1 MKDLRDLGFR
11 PNRIPVSA
19 RLLHAGL
26 SLFLVA
32 YGGLCV
38 LVDDLFIPRE
48 RGRELHLHGLG
59 VWIMCGALV
68 MAALNLLSVVVD
80 HYDARNNERQYGV
93 VREQHADLG
102 LDLFRAGFASVVLP
116 LSPADGRSGPSP
128 LPQWPNEQR
137 RDRDQ
142 WCVNGEGD
150 QPYEGAHVSGLV
162 TKPAFHIDS

>member
-32 YGGLCV
+32 YGGHCV

-80 HYDARNNERQYGV
+80 HYDARNNERQY
-93 VREQHADLG
+93 RSFANSTQTLG
-102 LDLFRAGFASVVLP
+102 WICFALALLAAVL
-116 LSPADGRSGPSP
+116 
-128 LPQWPNEQR
+128 
-137 RDRDQ
+137 
-142 WCVNGEGD
+142 
-150 QPYEGAHVSGLV
+150 H
-162 TKPAFHIDS
+162 